1 MRGRRFM
8 RFSKTATRSPLPPGL
23 SLRLGVEK
31 GRKNGRSS
39 AYFFNAV
46 QTLFARSNQRVSF
59 LLSLLRVI
67 RKRRGIFPIPL
78 VKERWY
84 IGEGATCVIGNLY

>member
-1 MRGRRFM
+1 MADRVPTSLMRCKRC
-8 RFSKTATRSPLPPGL
+8 L
-23 SLRLGVEK
+23 
-31 GRKNGRSS
+31 
-39 AYFFNAV
+39 
-46 QTLFARSNQRVSF
+46 RSNQRVSF
-59 LLSLLRVI
+59 LLSLPRVI